1 MLGHKNYSK
10 MIDNKLGHKLTF
22 PINSLGSKIVKFSN
36 HNNHHNVEHHEP
48 KVVKSFLEKR

>member
-22 PINSLGSKIVKFSN
+22 AINSLGSKLVKTSN

-48 KVVKSFLEKR
+48 KVFKSFLEKR